1 MTCFLRSTHAL
12 MPGRMGAWEA
22 LHAFAEGRQ
31 SDPWNGWS
39 ELVGIRLASVKT
51 SALCAYGAA
60 AIFLIL
66 FVAFPGGSPAAV
78 YRVPE
83 IAAHLL
89 LFPVVAALP
98 AASWAR
104 AAGYGWLL
112 ISVVAGVTTL
122 HNPDVGG
129 ELLRLGGAAVA
140 AMWIASA
147 SLAAR
152 SVLTI
157 AGFPLVLLL
166 LTSALV
172 VARLPA
178 VVYLLTFLLLLI
190 WLALAGR
197 VLQSAE

>member
-1 MTCFLRSTHAL
+1 MLKVAELGPTRPKGLQRAGRRGSLTGTMTCFLRSTHAL

-104 AAGYGWLL
+104 A
-112 ISVVAGVTTL
+112 S
-122 HNPDVGG
+122 
-129 ELLRLGGAAVA
+129 
-140 AMWIASA
+140 S
-147 SLAAR
+147 
-152 SVLTI
+152 
-157 AGFPLVLLL
+157 
-166 LTSALV
+166 TS
-172 VARLPA
+172 
-178 VVYLLTFLLLLI
+178 I
-190 WLALAGR
+190 
-197 VLQSAE
+197 